1 MEIHGLR
8 AEFQP
13 EVVNRKAREAT
24 EANAKAD
31 RPVRGHD
38 DVVPSLKS
46 EQISSNRL
54 LDIKG

>member
-8 AEFQP
+8 PELQP
-13 EVVNRKAREAT
+13 EAILKKAREASA
-24 EANAKAD
+24 ANAQAD

-38 DVVPSLKS
+38 DVVPPVKI
-46 EQISSNRL
+46 ETINAHRL